1 VSAAPLPVAS
11 LESLPESTLREL
23 CSAGA
28 VQDVVVVGMQQG
40 GYGVRIAYGAG
51 GRQIEKVL
59 GTSRGGVRRFASL
72 DTAGAFVR
80 ELGAQRFGVDM
91 SDYEPG
97 LVRAPRPDRAEALKK
112 TRTRPKQ
119 ESLSL

>member
-1 VSAAPLPVAS
+1 MSAIPAPLDS
-11 LESLPESTLREL
+11 LESLTESTLREL

-28 VQDVVVVGMQQG
+28 VRDIVVVGMQQG
-40 GYGVRIAYGAG
+40 GYGVRIGYGAG

-80 ELGAQRFGVDM
+80 ELGNERFGVDM
-91 SDYEPG
+91 SEYEPG
-97 LVRAPRPDRAEALKK
+97 LVRAPRPDRAAALKK
-112 TRTRPKQ
+112 TRTKPKQ

>member
-1 VSAAPLPVAS
+1 VISALPS
-11 LESLPESTLREL
+11 LDALEALPESTLREL

-28 VQDVVVVGMQQG
+28 VRELVVVGMQQG
-40 GYGVRIAYGAG
+40 GFAVRVGYGAG

-72 DTAGAFVR
+72 DTAGALMR
-80 ELGAQRFGVDM
+80 ELGAYRFGVDM

-97 LVRAPRPDRAEALKK
+97 LVRPPRPDRAEALKK
-112 TRTRPKQ
+112 TRTKPKQ
-119 ESLSL
+119 ESLAL

>member
-1 VSAAPLPVAS
+1 VSAIVTPLGS
-11 LESLPESTLREL
+11 LESLTESTLREL

-28 VQDVVVVGMQQG
+28 VREFVVVGMRQG
-40 GYGVRIAYGAG
+40 GFGVRIGYGAG
-51 GRQIEKVL
+51 ERQIEKVL
-59 GTSRGGVRRFASL
+59 GTSRGGVRRFGSL

-80 ELGAQRFGVDM
+80 ELGAERFGVDM
-91 SDYEPG
+91 SNYEPG

-119 ESLSL
+119 GSLSL